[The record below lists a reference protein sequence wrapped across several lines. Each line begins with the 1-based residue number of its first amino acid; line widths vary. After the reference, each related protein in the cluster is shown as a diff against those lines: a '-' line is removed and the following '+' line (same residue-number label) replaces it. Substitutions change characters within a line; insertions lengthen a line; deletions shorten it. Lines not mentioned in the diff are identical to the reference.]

1 MNNIT
6 VGCAVS
12 ASTVA
17 TGSACSGVSGSVPG
31 LGYPGMYFQDAGNG
45 VCGQDG
51 VSAFASGV
59 PVGASWVM
67 DLAYERG
74 LYMGAEFER
83 KSGNVALG
91 PVFFWDP
98 ASLDHLVEPA
108 SDACLIFL
116 NEYSSE
122 WWERAGLTDKASD
135 ELVLYVANQCANTM
149 VFIHDAGIRRLDAS
163 VEHPTVTA
171 VMYAHLPGQ
180 DARRALVSLM
190 YGHAS
195 PSGRLPY
202 TVGKTESDHGS
213 LLGPCPSSIYDT
225 NPQYFT
231 EGVNIDYRSFLA
243 RNVTPRYDSGYRLTY
258 SEFGKPVTFSLRK
271 KDISQWDVVSPQW
284 VQPKGTYQRMVGATN
299 GKLLQ

>member
-1 MNNIT
+1 
-6 VGCAVS
+6 
-12 ASTVA
+12 
-17 TGSACSGVSGSVPG
+17 
-31 LGYPGMYFQDAGNG
+31 
-45 VCGQDG
+45 
-51 VSAFASGV
+51 
-59 PVGASWVM
+59 
-67 DLAYERG
+67 
-74 LYMGAEFER
+74 
-83 KSGNVALG
+83 
-91 PVFFWDP
+91 
-98 ASLDHLVEPA
+98 
-108 SDACLIFL
+108 
-116 NEYSSE
+116 
-122 WWERAGLTDKASD
+122 
-135 ELVLYVANQCANTM
+135 M

-258 SEFGKPVTFSLRK
+258 SEFGYSDSVCTLAAPTLLGKATSSTLWPQSQPILGAATRVLRGFAKTALAPGNSKPVTFSLRK

-284 VQPKGTYQRMVGATN
+284 VQPKGTYQRMVGASMLDTKLSGSFTIQHSEHSVMQAHPLCIRLLTAN

>member
-1 MNNIT
+1 MLQRLTTTALTAGSLAQQGSAITTLPASEPWSAASAKAAALVSIMNLFEMNNIT

-91 PVFFWDP
+91 PV
-98 ASLDHLVEPA
+98 VG
-108 SDACLIFL
+108 LIG
-116 NEYSSE
+116 EIAE
-122 WWERAGLTDKASD
+122 T
-135 ELVLYVANQCANTM
+135 
-149 VFIHDAGIRRLDAS
+149 
-163 VEHPTVTA
+163 
-171 VMYAHLPGQ
+171 
-180 DARRALVSLM
+180 
-190 YGHAS
+190 
-195 PSGRLPY
+195 
-202 TVGKTESDHGS
+202 
-213 LLGPCPSSIYDT
+213 
-225 NPQYFT
+225 
-231 EGVNIDYRSFLA
+231 
-243 RNVTPRYDSGYRLTY
+243 
-258 SEFGKPVTFSLRK
+258 
-271 KDISQWDVVSPQW
+271 
-284 VQPKGTYQRMVGATN
+284 
-299 GKLLQ
+299 